1 MDGATGSRVACWN
14 ERVKKRDERC
24 GMRRAVRP
32 RLATGNEPRMQMNS
46 RATSIPQQQGG
57 GWFRRLKKRQPI
69 TARRVDEME
78 VRLPL
83 EESLCPH
90 RSSSSA
96 FSTGVSSSTPCC
108 ILPLSRHLH
117 PRSASFYFYF
127 HPLCTVLPPLP
138 YRIADRVVSVA
149 LLATA
154 RILPRGPSAYLCCTW
169 PATPVSIAKK
179 FTFAK
184 KRAREKSML
193 AAHWPRGRWI
203 AAALALVASRAWL
216 KDELSLCHRL
226 YWSYSRAT
234 RLWRTTRRVWRGCSR
249 THNDSPRSAR
259 AAEHTSI
266 VHQTRVPFPFPR
278 SPVGGTPSTGLESAA
293 FLRVERNS
301 RCLKEQ
307 SKMGRGAMQKCLDR
321 VTRMVC
327 RRSFFSF
334 SMEETRVLRTNAI
347 LVRKSPRFLI
357 DRMEWKGVLVFMR
370 IESIAFK

>member
-1 MDGATGSRVACWN
+1 
-14 ERVKKRDERC
+14 
-24 GMRRAVRP
+24 MRRAVRP

-46 RATSIPQQQGG
+46 RATSIPQRQG

-154 RILPRGPSAYLCCTW
+154 YILPRGPSAYLCCTW

-259 AAEHTSI
+259 AHSAHAPPIRARAAEHTSI

-293 FLRVERNS
+293 FLRVERSS

-307 SKMGRGAMQKCLDR
+307 SKMGRGGPCKNASTVWRGWYAVVPFFPFLWKKHECCAPTQFWLGS
-321 VTRMVC
+321 
-327 RRSFFSF
+327 RRAFS
-334 SMEETRVLRTNAI
+334 SIEWNGKESWSLWELKVSLLNRVLKI
-347 LVRKSPRFLI
+347 
-357 DRMEWKGVLVFMR
+357 
-370 IESIAFK
+370 

>member
-1 MDGATGSRVACWN
+1 MFGRSDRFACRVLERAREKAWRTVRNAACGAAASCNR
-14 ERVKKRDERC
+14 
-24 GMRRAVRP
+24 
-32 RLATGNEPRMQMNS
+32 Q
-46 RATSIPQQQGG
+46 RATHADELAGYVDTPIAAGG

-154 RILPRGPSAYLCCTW
+154 YILPRGPSAYLCCTW

-293 FLRVERNS
+293 FLRVERSS

-334 SMEETRVLRTNAI
+334 SMEETRVLRTNNE
-347 LVRKSPRFLI
+347 RNF
-357 DRMEWKGVLVFMR
+357 G
-370 IESIAFK
+370 

>member
-1 MDGATGSRVACWN
+1 
-14 ERVKKRDERC
+14 
-24 GMRRAVRP
+24 MRRAVRP

-108 ILPLSRHLH
+108 ILPLSRHFH

-154 RILPRGPSAYLCCTW
+154 YILPRGPSAYLCCTW

-259 AAEHTSI
+259 AHG
-266 VHQTRVPFPFPR
+266 PR
-278 SPVGGTPSTGLESAA
+278 SSDPCTRGRAHVHRPPDARSISVSTL
-293 FLRVERNS
+293 
-301 RCLKEQ
+301 
-307 SKMGRGAMQKCLDR
+307 
-321 VTRMVC
+321 TC
-327 RRSFFSF
+327 RRNAVNRPRVRRVS
-334 SMEETRVLRTNAI
+334 TRGTQLQVSKRTI
-347 LVRKSPRFLI
+347 
-357 DRMEWKGVLVFMR
+357 
-370 IESIAFK
+370 